1 MEHRNGCIVFTVV
14 GLAWL
19 GFFLFEWFA
28 TTMGDCGDDQAC
40 NFYRG
45 YVDGF
50 VFWRGLAVAL
60 LLILAYLGFRFL
72 YKDDDV
78 Q

>member
-1 MEHRNGCIVFTVV
+1 VKHRLGCVLFTVV

-19 GFFLFEWFA
+19 GFVSFELFA
-28 TTMGDCGDDQAC
+28 TTLGDCVEGTPC
-40 NFYRG
+40 EFYRG
-45 YVDGF
+45 YVEGF

-60 LLILAYLGFRFL
+60 LLILAYLGFRAFT
-72 YKDDDV
+72 KDDDV

>member
-1 MEHRNGCIVFTVV
+1 MRHRIGCIVFTVL

-19 GFFLFEWFA
+19 GYFAFEWFA
-28 TTMGDCGDDQAC
+28 TTLGDCGDEKAC
-40 NFYRG
+40 NFYRP
-45 YVDGF
+45 YVEGF

-60 LLILAYLGFRFL
+60 LLILAYLYFQALF
-72 YKDDDV
+72 KDDDV